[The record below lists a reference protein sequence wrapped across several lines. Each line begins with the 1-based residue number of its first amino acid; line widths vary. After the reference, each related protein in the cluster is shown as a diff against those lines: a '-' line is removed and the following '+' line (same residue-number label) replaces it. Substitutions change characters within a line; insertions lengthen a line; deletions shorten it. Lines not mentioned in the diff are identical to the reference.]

1 MVEESSYIILV
12 RVLYSFPAVLV
23 AEQGFIYKEE
33 GEALGYSPPPK
44 GSFPNQKILA
54 TTWIIY
60 IYIILDIFRFSYNTL
75 SP

>member
-23 AEQGFIYKEE
+23 AEQGFIQRRGKPWDIP
-33 GEALGYSPPPK
+33 PPPK
-44 GSFPNQKILA
+44 GSFPYQKILA

-60 IYIILDIFRFSYNTL
+60 I
-75 SP
+75 

>member
-33 GEALGYSPPPK
+33 GEALGYSPPP
-44 GSFPNQKILA
+44 
-54 TTWIIY
+54 
-60 IYIILDIFRFSYNTL
+60 
-75 SP
+75 